1 MAIPSKS
8 FDVIIVGGGP
18 GGSTTAAL
26 LSKRGRKV
34 LLLEKARFPR
44 DKTCGDAI
52 SGKSVSVL
60 KELGLTDAVEKAPH
74 AIVTGVT
81 FSSPNG
87 SLAEIPFHVKEG
99 YRSSGYVCRREVYD
113 NLLFQNAKAQ
123 PNITTIE
130 QFQVDELLMDG
141 KRVAGVAGTNLTTKE
156 KMEFRAPVTVG
167 ADGANSVVARKLGL
181 GEIDPKHHCTALRM
195 YYKGVKG
202 MTNNIEIHFVPE
214 LMPGYF
220 WIFPLENGLANVGSG
235 MVTSDMKTRGTNL
248 REATFKAIHDNPMFK
263 ERFAGAEMVGDVKG
277 WTLPFGS
284 THRKNH
290 GDGFVLVG
298 DAASLID
305 PFSGEGIGNA
315 MTSGSFAAKAIDAAL
330 TTNDTTEQF
339 FKKNYDE
346 PLWKSIGSELKSS
359 YNMQRVG
366 RIEPL
371 LNYVVRKAER
381 SPQAREMISSTLANP
396 EARGAYESPLFY
408 LKLLF
413 S

>member
-1 MAIPSKS
+1 MDKNV

-26 LSKRGRKV
+26 LSKYGRKV

-52 SGKSVSVL
+52 SGKSVAVL
-60 KELGLTDAVEKAPH
+60 KELGLTNEVEKSPH

-87 SLAEIPFHVKEG
+87 TLAEIPFHVQEG
-99 YRSSGYVCRREVYD
+99 YRASGYVCRREVYD
-113 NLLFQNAKAQ
+113 NILFQNAKKQ
-123 PNITTIE
+123 PNVTTIE
-130 QFQVDELLMDG
+130 QFQVDELVMDG
-141 KRVAGVAGTNLTTKE
+141 ARVAGVAGTNLATKE
-156 KMEFRAPVTVG
+156 KQEFRASVVVG
-167 ADGANSVVARKLGL
+167 ADGATSVVARKLGL
-181 GEIDPKHHCTALRM
+181 NELIPKHHCTALRM

-235 MVTSDMKTRGTNL
+235 MLTSDMAKRKVNL
-248 REATFKAIHDNPMFK
+248 KEITYKAIRENKMFK
-263 ERFAGAEMVGDVKG
+263 DRFADAVEVSPVKG

-315 MTSGSFAAKAIDAAL
+315 MTSGSFAAKAIDASLKAG
-330 TTNDTTEQF
+330 DTSEAF

-346 PLWKSIGSELKSS
+346 PLWSTIGNELKSS
-359 YNMQRVG
+359 YNMQRLG
-366 RIEPL
+366 KKEFL
-371 LNYVVRKAER
+371 LNYVVKKAATSE
-381 SPQAREMISSTLANP
+381 QAREMISSTLANP
-396 EARGAYESPLFY
+396 DARNEYQSPLFY